1 MSSTVHKIARYSVQ
15 VLNRKSGER
24 RGSIIVHLYND
35 KDENCGIALFQD
47 YGESVGESPEA
58 DAKGD
63 RVTAH
68 YDVSFF
74 QAFIDILRTED
85 ELYWKYHLV
94 QMGPN
99 REVTDVSLDTKKEII
114 GEFFSRASE

>member
-1 MSSTVHKIARYSVQ
+1 MASTVHKIARYSVQ
-15 VLNRKSGER
+15 VLNRKDGQR
-24 RGSIIVHLYND
+24 RGSIIVRLYND
-35 KDENCGIALFQD
+35 TDENCGIALFQD
-47 YGESVGESPEA
+47 YGNETGEYPEA
-58 DAKGD
+58 DSQGD

-99 REVTDVSLDTKKEII
+99 AVVTDVSLDTKKEII
-114 GEFFSRASE
+114 GEFFSRAAE

>member
-15 VLNRKSGER
+15 VLDKKAGNR

-47 YGESVGESPEA
+47 YGNETGEYPRA
-58 DAKGD
+58 DTKGE

-68 YDVSFF
+68 FDVSFY

-99 REVTDVSLDTKKEII
+99 QEVSDVSLDTKKEIV
-114 GEFFSRASE
+114 GEFFSRASD